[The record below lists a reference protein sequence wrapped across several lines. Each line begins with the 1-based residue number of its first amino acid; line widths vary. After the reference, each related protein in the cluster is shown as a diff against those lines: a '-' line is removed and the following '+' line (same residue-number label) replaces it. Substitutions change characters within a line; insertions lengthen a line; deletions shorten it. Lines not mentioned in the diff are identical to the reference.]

1 VPPVPGKDE
10 LDEIARFEI
19 QEGWDVLDADGE
31 SIGTVDWFATRA
43 SRCAPVGSMDIAFT
57 DVESADIGHVT
68 LSLSGEELTS
78 DLEPRGGAVSA
89 PSDPENPIGA
99 D

>member
-1 VPPVPGKDE
+1 MDE

-31 SIGTVDWFATRA
+31 SIGTVDSVRDESFTLRT
-43 SRCAPVGSMDIAFT
+43 SVGGSLDIAFT
-57 DVESADIGHVT
+57 DVESADSGHVT

-78 DLEPRGGAVSA
+78 DLEP
-89 PSDPENPIGA
+89 
-99 D
+99 